1 MNNAIFKT
9 SVVLLSLIICTSSFA
24 SDATEAQTGFRLTPR
39 LWLSYMDIQDDE
51 ETSTEAFFLPLYG
64 LTVSVTPKA
73 TPNLNFMLTGL
84 YGDGDGEYINQW
96 YGDGDIEG
104 ERTDIEFLVRYN
116 YPDKPFTIFAGP
128 RYVTF
133 NSKATAG
140 VFREEDDTT
149 IFVIEVGA
157 GTVTP
162 ISDDGR
168 HRLFGNFTIGAAF
181 MDYDYE
187 DTDGW
192 YESDSA
198 TYPSIDFNF
207 GYQYSIGA
215 SSSFSTRYRAFMLME
230 ENDLGQ
236 LKHNI
241 IHGLEVAFTINL

>member
-9 SVVLLSLIICTSSFA
+9 SVVLLSLIICSSSFA

-39 LWLSYMDIQDDE
+39 LWLSYMDLQDDAG
-51 ETSTEAFFLPLYG
+51 TSTEAYFLPMFG
-64 LTVSVTPKA
+64 LTASVTPKA

-84 YGDGDGEYINQW
+84 YGDGDGEYVNQW
-96 YGDGDIEG
+96 YGDGDTEG

-116 YPDKPFTIFAGP
+116 FPDKSFTIFAGP

-133 NSKATAG
+133 DSKATAG
-140 VFREEDDTT
+140 VFRAKTDAS
-149 IFVIEVGA
+149 IFIIEVGA

-168 HRLFGNFTIGAAF
+168 HRLFGNFTIGVAF
-181 MDYDYE
+181 TDYDYK
-187 DTDGW
+187 DTEGW
-192 YESDSA
+192 DESDSA

-215 SSSFSTRYRAFMLME
+215 SYSFSTRYRAFMLVE
-230 ENDLGQ
+230 ENDLDQ
-236 LKHNI
+236 MKHNA
-241 IHGLEVAFTINL
+241 IHGLEVAFTTNF